1 MLLLLFIGVG
11 PKKDLQELNI
21 PVHSNLKV
29 GYNLQ
34 DHVSLS
40 PLTFLVNQPVTIL
53 ESNMRRPR
61 FVLEY
66 LFKNGG
72 PFTLP
77 AGAEGI
83 AFVKTNITYL
93 PADYPD
99 IELVMTL
106 IYFMKLML
114 LSFFLLVHR

>member
-21 PVHSNLKV
+21 PVHSDLKV

-53 ESNMRRPR
+53 ESN
-61 FVLEY
+61 
-66 LFKNGG
+66 
-72 PFTLP
+72 
-77 AGAEGI
+77 
-83 AFVKTNITYL
+83 ITYL

-114 LSFFLLVHR
+114 LSFFCLFTGDGHWCIYW